1 MSPEQ
6 PLAGRRIWVT
16 AERRSTS
23 QRRYLEQ
30 RGATVTTVPV
40 LETIDETEVDIG
52 PIAHS
57 LVKKPPEVVIAQT
70 GQGMAWWFDKL
81 DEGLRSDVLGSF
93 KDAEVW
99 ARGAKATSRCRSLG
113 LNVAWQAESER
124 ALEIA
129 ERVAV
134 DVLPGK
140 RVALQ
145 LVGTTHDIIY
155 NALVSAGASIVSLPV
170 YRYALPTDTTAAHE
184 LIRSTING
192 EIDAIT
198 FTASPSI
205 LHVHEMARELGLHDR
220 LNTAM
225 HTTCK
230 PIVVGPVAAD
240 TARDCGWNDPIE
252 PPTARLIPMLDALT
266 EAFKTMC

>member
-1 MSPEQ
+1 MALGQ
-6 PLAGRRIWVT
+6 PLDSRRIWVT
-16 AERRSTS
+16 AERRSNS

-30 RGATVTTVPV
+30 RGAIVSTVPV
-40 LETIDETEVDIG
+40 LETIDTSAIDID
-52 PIAHS
+52 PIARQ
-57 LVKKPPEVVIAQT
+57 LIDGPPEVLIAQT

-81 DEGLRSDVLGSF
+81 HPDHHASVREALSHADL
-93 KDAEVW
+93 W
-99 ARGAKATSRCRSLG
+99 ARGSKATSRCRSLG
-113 LNVAWQAESER
+113 LEVSWQAPSER

-134 DVLPGK
+134 DIAPGT

-155 NALVSAGASIVSLPV
+155 EALVKAEADVVTMPV
-170 YRYALPTDTTAAHE
+170 YRYTLPTDRTAAQA
-184 LIRSTING
+184 LIRSTIAG

-205 LHVHEMARELGLHDR
+205 LHVQEIAREIGANNEFNLV
-220 LNTAM
+220 M
-225 HTTCK
+225 QTTCK

-240 TARDCGWNDPIE
+240 TARDCGWGDPIE
-252 PPTARLIPMLDALT
+252 PTTARLIPMLDALT
-266 EAFKTMC
+266 NAFNPQC